1 MTMSIVTITGG
12 AGNLGRQVA
21 LLLATRGLRV
31 RIFDLP
37 EIDYDFA
44 AGIPG
49 LEVTTGDLRDQAAL
63 SRACSGVDWVVHLAA
78 IMPPVSETNQIL
90 ARTVNIEGTQ
100 ALLEAIPVGTKL
112 VLASSVATYGLS
124 QREIVGLDHPQRPID
139 FYGQTKVQNE
149 RDVLASGRPAAILRI
164 SGISVP
170 ALLEI
175 PRPWFF
181 TRDQKI
187 EFIHLH
193 DAALAVANCVENTA
207 ALDHIWQIA
216 GGSAW
221 RTTGQGYSDAVCGA
235 FDIPPESA
243 AFLDTPNWPAW
254 FDTAESQAGLS
265 YQEHT
270 LDGFVAELRQIYQEA
285 IG

>member
-1 MTMSIVTITGG
+1 MSIVTITGG

-21 LLLATRGLRV
+21 HLLAVRGYHV
-31 RIFDLP
+31 RLFDLP

-44 AGIPG
+44 AGQPG
-49 LEVTTGDLRDQAAL
+49 MEVAPGDLRDHAAL
-63 SRACSGVDWVVHLAA
+63 SHACARAEWVVHLAA
-78 IMPPVSETNQIL
+78 IMPPVSETNQNL
-90 ARTVNIEGTQ
+90 ARTVNIEGTR
-100 ALLEAIPVGTKL
+100 ALLAVMPVEAKL
-112 VLASSVATYGLS
+112 VLASSVATYGVA
-124 QREIVGLDHPQRPID
+124 QREFVGLDHPQRPID

-149 RDVLASGRPAAILRI
+149 RDVLASGRPAALLRI

-175 PRPWFF
+175 PCPWFF
-181 TRDQKI
+181 TRDQKV

-193 DAALAVANCVENTA
+193 DAALAVANCVGNAA
-207 ALDHIWQIA
+207 ALDHVWQIA

-221 RTTGQGYSDAVCGA
+221 RTTGQDYSDAICGA

-243 AFLDTPNWPAW
+243 TFLDTPNWPAW

-265 YQEHT
+265 YQLHT
-270 LDGFVAELRQIYQEA
+270 FDDFIGELRKIYQEA
-285 IG
+285 IS

>member
-1 MTMSIVTITGG
+1 MSIVTITGG

-21 LLLATRGLRV
+21 LLLATQGYDV
-31 RIFDLP
+31 RLFDLP
-37 EIDYDFA
+37 EIDYDFV
-44 AGIPG
+44 AGQPG
-49 LEVTTGDLRDQAAL
+49 LEVIPGDLRDQAAL

-78 IMPPVSETNQIL
+78 IMPPVSETNQNL
-90 ARTVNIEGTQ
+90 ARTVNIEGTR
-100 ALLEAIPVGTKL
+100 ALLAVMPVGTKL
-112 VLASSVATYGLS
+112 VMASSVATYGVA
-124 QREIVGLDHPQRPID
+124 QREVVGLDHPQRPID

-149 RDVLASGRPAAILRI
+149 RDVLTSGRPAAILRI

-181 TRDQKI
+181 TRDQKV

-193 DAALAVANCVENTA
+193 DAALAVANCVGNNA
-207 ALDHIWQIA
+207 AVDHIWQIA
-216 GGSAW
+216 GGSTW
-221 RTTGQGYSDAVCGA
+221 RTTGQGYSDAICGA

-243 AFLDTPNWPAW
+243 TFLDTPNWPAW
-254 FDTAESQAGLS
+254 FDTAESQTGLS
-265 YQEHT
+265 YQQHT
-270 LDGFVAELRQIYQEA
+270 FDDFIAELRQIYQEA

>member
-1 MTMSIVTITGG
+1 MNIVTITGG

-21 LLLATRGLRV
+21 RLLAARGYHV
-31 RIFDLP
+31 RLFDLP

-44 AGIPG
+44 AGQPD
-49 LEVTTGDLRDQAAL
+49 LEVTPGDLRDHAAL
-63 SRACSGVDWVVHLAA
+63 TRACAGVEWVVHLAA
-78 IMPPVSETNQIL
+78 IMPPVSETNQTL

-100 ALLEAIPVGTKL
+100 ALLAVMPVEAKL
-112 VLASSVATYGLS
+112 VLASSVATYGVA
-124 QREIVGLDHPQRPID
+124 QREFVGLDHPQRPID

-149 RDVLASGRPAAILRI
+149 RDVLASGRPAALLRI

-175 PRPWFF
+175 PCPWFF
-181 TRDQKI
+181 TRDQKV

-193 DAALAVANCVENTA
+193 DAALAVANCVGNAA
-207 ALDHIWQIA
+207 ALDHVWQIA

-221 RTTGQGYSDAVCGA
+221 RTTGQDYSDAICGA

-243 AFLDTPNWPAW
+243 TFLDTPNWPAW

-265 YQEHT
+265 YQLHT
-270 LDGFVAELRQIYQEA
+270 FDDFIGELRKIYQEA
-285 IG
+285 IS

>member
-1 MTMSIVTITGG
+1 MSIVTITGG

-31 RIFDLP
+31 RLFDLP

-49 LEVTTGDLRDQAAL
+49 LEITTGDLRDQAAL
-63 SRACSGVDWVVHLAA
+63 SHACAGVDWVVHLAA
-78 IMPPVSETNQIL
+78 ILPPASETNQNL

-100 ALLEAIPVGTKL
+100 ALLAVLPVETKL
-112 VLASSVATYGLS
+112 VLASSVATYGVA
-124 QREIVGLDHPQRPID
+124 QKEVVGVDHPQRPID

-149 RDVLASGRPAAILRI
+149 RDVLASGRPAVLLRI

-187 EFIHLH
+187 EFIHVH
-193 DAALAVANCVENTA
+193 DAALAVANCVGNTS

-221 RTTGQGYSDAVCGA
+221 RTTGQGYSDAICGA

-243 AFLDTPNWPAW
+243 TFMDTPNWPAW
-254 FDTAESQAGLS
+254 YDTAESQAGLH
-265 YQEHT
+265 YQQYT
-270 LDGFVAELRQIYQEA
+270 LDDFIAELRQIYQEA

>member
-12 AGNLGRQVA
+12 AGNLGRYVA
-21 LLLATRGLRV
+21 RLLADRGYQV

-44 AGIPG
+44 SEQSG
-49 LEVTTGDLRDQAAL
+49 LQVVTGDIRDQAAL
-63 SRACSGVDWVVHLAA
+63 SRACAGAEWVVHLAA
-78 IMPPVSETNQIL
+78 IMPPLSEMQPDL
-90 ARTVNIEGTQ
+90 SRTVNIDGTR
-100 ALLEAIPVGTKL
+100 ALLSAMPAGSKMVF
-112 VLASSVATYGLS
+112 ASSVATYGVAQLQPVS
-124 QREIVGLDHPQRPID
+124 KDHPQQPID

-149 RDVLASGRPAAILRI
+149 RDVLASGKPAAILRI

-181 TRDQKI
+181 SREQNV
-187 EFIHLH
+187 EFIHLE
-193 DAALAVANCVENTA
+193 DAALAVANCVQNTS
-207 ALDHIWQIA
+207 ALGHIWQIA
-216 GGSAW
+216 GGSTW
-221 RTTGQGYSDAVCGA
+221 RTTGQGYSDAICAA

-243 AFLDTPNWPAW
+243 TFMNTPNWPAW
-254 FDTAESQAGLS
+254 FDTAESQAALG
-265 YQEHT
+265 YQNHT
-270 LDGFVAELRQIYQEA
+270 FDDFIAELRQIYAEA

>member
-1 MTMSIVTITGG
+1 MSIVTITGG

-21 LLLATRGLRV
+21 LLLTTRGYQV
-31 RIFDLP
+31 RLFDLP

-44 AGIPG
+44 AGQPG
-49 LEVTTGDLRDQAAL
+49 LEIKPGDLRDETAL
-63 SRACSGVDWVVHLAA
+63 SRACLGVDWVVHLAA
-78 IMPPVSETNQIL
+78 IMPPVSETNQNL
-90 ARTVNIEGTQ
+90 ARTVNIEGTR
-100 ALLEAIPVGTKL
+100 ALLSVMPVGAKL
-112 VLASSVATYGLS
+112 VLASSVATYGLA
-124 QREIVGLDHPQRPID
+124 QKEVVGLDHPQHPID
-139 FYGQTKVQNE
+139 FYGQTKIQNE

-181 TRDQKI
+181 TRDQKV

-193 DAALAVANCVENTA
+193 DAALAVANCVGNIA

-221 RTTGQGYSDAVCGA
+221 RTTGQGYSDAICGA
-235 FDIPPESA
+235 FDIPLESA
-243 AFLDTPNWPAW
+243 TFLDTPNWPAW
-254 FDTAESQAGLS
+254 YDTAESQAALH
-265 YQEHT
+265 YQQHT
-270 LDGFVAELRQIYQEA
+270 YDGFITELRQIYQEA

>member
-1 MTMSIVTITGG
+1 MSIVTITGG

-21 LLLATRGLRV
+21 FLLATRGYHV
-31 RIFDLP
+31 RLFDLP

-44 AGIPG
+44 AGQPG
-49 LEVTTGDLRDQAAL
+49 LEVMPGDLRDQAAL

-78 IMPPVSETNQIL
+78 IMPPVSETKQNL

-100 ALLEAIPVGTKL
+100 ALLEAMPVGTKL
-112 VLASSVATYGLS
+112 VLASSVATYGLA
-124 QREIVGLDHPQRPID
+124 QREIVGVDHPQFPID

-149 RDVLASGRPAAILRI
+149 RDVLTSGRPAAILRI

-181 TRDQKI
+181 TRDQKV
-187 EFIHLH
+187 EFIHLQ
-193 DAALAVANCVENTA
+193 DAALAVANCVGNTP
-207 ALDHIWQIA
+207 ALNHIWQIA

-221 RTTGQGYSDAVCGA
+221 RTTGQGYSDAVCDA

-243 AFLDTPNWPAW
+243 TFLNTPNWPAW
-254 FDTAESQAGLS
+254 FDTAESQARLN

-270 LDGFVAELRQIYQEA
+270 FDDFIAELQQIYQEA

>member
-1 MTMSIVTITGG
+1 MSIVTITGG

-21 LLLATRGLRV
+21 LLLAMRGYDV
-31 RIFDLP
+31 RLFDLP

-44 AGIPG
+44 AGQPG
-49 LEVTTGDLRDQAAL
+49 LEVMPGDLRDQAAL

-78 IMPPVSETNQIL
+78 IMPPVSETNQNL
-90 ARTVNIEGTQ
+90 ARTVNTEGTQ
-100 ALLEAIPVGTKL
+100 ALLAAMPVGTKL
-112 VLASSVATYGLS
+112 VLASSVATYGVA
-124 QREIVGLDHPQRPID
+124 QREVVGLDHPQRPID
-139 FYGQTKVQNE
+139 LYGQTKVQNE
-149 RDVLASGRPAAILRI
+149 HDVLTSGRPAAILRI

-181 TRDQKI
+181 TRDQKV

-193 DAALAVANCVENTA
+193 DAALAVANCVGNTA

-221 RTTGQGYSDAVCGA
+221 RTTGQGYSDAICGA

-243 AFLDTPNWPAW
+243 TFLDTPNWPAW
-254 FDTAESQAGLS
+254 FDTAKSQAGLS
-265 YQEHT
+265 YQQHSF
-270 LDGFVAELRQIYQEA
+270 DDFIAELRQIYQEA

>member
-1 MTMSIVTITGG
+1 MSIVTITGG

-21 LLLATRGLRV
+21 RLLAARGYHV
-31 RIFDLP
+31 RLFDLP

-44 AGIPG
+44 TGQSG
-49 LEVTTGDLRDQAAL
+49 LEVTSGDLRDHATL
-63 SRACSGVDWVVHLAA
+63 SRACAGAEWVVHLAA
-78 IMPPVSETNQIL
+78 IMPPVSETNQNL

-100 ALLEAIPVGTKL
+100 ALLAVMPVEAKL
-112 VLASSVATYGLS
+112 VLASSVATYGVA
-124 QREIVGLDHPQRPID
+124 QMEFVGPDHPQRPID

-149 RDVLASGRPAAILRI
+149 RDVLASGRPAALLRI

-175 PRPWFF
+175 PCPWFF
-181 TRDQKI
+181 TRDQKV

-193 DAALAVANCVENTA
+193 DAALAVANCVDNAA
-207 ALDHIWQIA
+207 ALGHVWQIA

-221 RTTGQGYSDAVCGA
+221 RKTGQGYSDAICGA
-235 FDIPPESA
+235 FDTPPESA
-243 AFLDTPNWPAW
+243 TFLDTPNWPAW

-265 YQEHT
+265 YQQHT
-270 LDGFVAELRQIYQEA
+270 FDDFIGELRRIYQEA
-285 IG
+285 IS

>member
-1 MTMSIVTITGG
+1 MSIVTITGG
-12 AGNLGRQVA
+12 AGNLGRQVS
-21 LLLATRGLRV
+21 LLLAARGYHV
-31 RIFDLP
+31 RLFDLP

-44 AGIPG
+44 AGQPG
-49 LEVTTGDLRDQAAL
+49 LEVMHGDLRDQAAL

-78 IMPPVSETNQIL
+78 IMPPVSEINQDL
-90 ARTVNIEGTQ
+90 AWTVNIEGTR
-100 ALLEAIPVGTKL
+100 ALLAVMPVGTMM
-112 VLASSVATYGLS
+112 VLASSVASYGVA
-124 QREIVGLDHPQRPID
+124 QREVVGLDHPQHPID

-149 RDVLASGRPAAILRI
+149 RDVLTSGRPAAILRI

-181 TRDQKI
+181 TRDQKV

-193 DAALAVANCVENTA
+193 DAALAVANCVGNNA
-207 ALDHIWQIA
+207 ALDHTWQIA

-221 RTTGQGYSDAVCGA
+221 RTTGQGYSDAVCSA

-243 AFLDTPNWPAW
+243 TFLDTPNWPAW

-265 YQEHT
+265 YQQHT
-270 LDGFVAELRQIYQEA
+270 FDDFIAELRQIYQEA

>member
-1 MTMSIVTITGG
+1 MSIVTITGG

-63 SRACSGVDWVVHLAA
+63 SHACTGVDWVVHLAA
-78 IMPPVSETNQIL
+78 ILPPASETNQNL
-90 ARTVNIEGTQ
+90 ARAVNIEGTR
-100 ALLEAIPVGTKL
+100 ALLSVMPVGTKL
-112 VLASSVATYGLS
+112 VLASSVATYGVAQS
-124 QREIVGLDHPQRPID
+124 EIVGLDYPQRPID

-149 RDVLASGRPAAILRI
+149 HDVLASGRPAVLLRI

-193 DAALAVANCVENTA
+193 DAALAVANCVGNTA
-207 ALDHIWQIA
+207 ALDHILQIA

-221 RTTGQGYSDAVCGA
+221 RTTGQGYSDAICGA

-243 AFLDTPNWPAW
+243 TFMDIPNWPAW
-254 FDTAESQAGLS
+254 YDTVESQAGLH
-265 YQEHT
+265 YQQHT
-270 LDGFVAELRQIYQEA
+270 LDDFIAELRQIYQEA

>member
-1 MTMSIVTITGG
+1 MSIVTITGG

-21 LLLATRGLRV
+21 LLVATRGYHV
-31 RIFDLP
+31 RLFDLP

-44 AGIPG
+44 AGQTG
-49 LEVTTGDLRDQAAL
+49 LEVIPGDLRDQAAL
-63 SRACSGVDWVVHLAA
+63 SRACSEVDWVVHLAA
-78 IMPPVSETNQIL
+78 IMPPVSETNQDL

-100 ALLEAIPVGTKL
+100 ALLEAMPVGTKL
-112 VLASSVATYGLS
+112 VLASSVATYGLA
-124 QREIVGLDHPQRPID
+124 QREIVGLDHPQFPID

-193 DAALAVANCVENTA
+193 DAALAVANCVGNTA
-207 ALDHIWQIA
+207 ALDRIWQIA

-221 RTTGQGYSDAVCGA
+221 RTTGQAYSDAICGS

-243 AFLDTPNWPAW
+243 TFLDTPNWPAW

-265 YQEHT
+265 YQKHT
-270 LDGFVAELRQIYQEA
+270 LDDFIAELRQIYQEA

>member
-1 MTMSIVTITGG
+1 MSIMTITGG

-21 LLLATRGLRV
+21 LLLATRGYHV
-31 RIFDLP
+31 RLFDLP
-37 EIDYDFA
+37 EVDYDFA
-44 AGIPG
+44 AGQPG
-49 LEVTTGDLRDQAAL
+49 LEVTPGDLRDQAAL

-78 IMPPVSETNQIL
+78 IMPPVSETNQDL
-90 ARTVNIEGTQ
+90 ARMVNIEGTR
-100 ALLEAIPVGTKL
+100 ALLEVLPVETKL
-112 VLASSVATYGLS
+112 VLAASVATYGVAQS
-124 QREIVGLDHPQRPID
+124 EVVGLNHPQQPID

-181 TRDQKI
+181 TRDQKV
-187 EFIHLH
+187 EFIHLY
-193 DAALAVANCVENTA
+193 DAALAVANCVGNTA
-207 ALDHIWQIA
+207 ALDQIWQIA
-216 GGSAW
+216 GGSTW
-221 RTTGQGYSDAVCGA
+221 RTTGQGYSGAICGA

-243 AFLDTPNWPAW
+243 TFMDTPNWPAW
-254 FDTAESQAGLS
+254 FDTAESQAVLS
-265 YQEHT
+265 YQQHT
-270 LDGFVAELRQIYQEA
+270 LADFIAELRQIYQEA

>member
-1 MTMSIVTITGG
+1 M
-12 AGNLGRQVA
+12 
-21 LLLATRGLRV
+21 
-31 RIFDLP
+31 
-37 EIDYDFA
+37 
-44 AGIPG
+44 
-49 LEVTTGDLRDQAAL
+49 
-63 SRACSGVDWVVHLAA
+63 
-78 IMPPVSETNQIL
+78 
-90 ARTVNIEGTQ
+90 
-100 ALLEAIPVGTKL
+100 PVGTKL
-112 VLASSVATYGLS
+112 VLASSVATYGLA
-124 QREIVGLDHPQRPID
+124 QREIVGLDHPQFPID

-193 DAALAVANCVENTA
+193 DAALAVANCVGNTA
-207 ALDHIWQIA
+207 ALDRIWQIA

-221 RTTGQGYSDAVCGA
+221 RTTGQAYSDAICGS

-243 AFLDTPNWPAW
+243 TFLDTPNWPAW
-254 FDTAESQAGLS
+254 FDTAESQVGLS

-270 LDGFVAELRQIYQEA
+270 FDDFIAELRQIYKEA